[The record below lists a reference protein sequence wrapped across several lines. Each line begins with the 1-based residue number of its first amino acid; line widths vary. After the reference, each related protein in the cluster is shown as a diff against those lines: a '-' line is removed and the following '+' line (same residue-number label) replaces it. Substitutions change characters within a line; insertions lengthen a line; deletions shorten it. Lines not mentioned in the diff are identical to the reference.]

1 MGDYYAAP
9 SEDDYERL
17 NRTVVCSPLLPLSTS
32 AHCCRRVKEHDPD
45 DFDSWEALVR
55 CVEAAEG
62 GLNRSST
69 LKAIANM
76 RSVYNR
82 FLTRFPLL
90 FGYWKK
96 FADLEYSIAGTEA
109 AEMVS
114 ISAIIFSSRI
124 VGLPFRYMSV
134 VLLVF
139 RIALICG
146 RITVL
151 SRWRRIMN
159 RK

>member
-1 MGDYYAAP
+1 MSISAD
-9 SEDDYERL
+9 
-17 NRTVVCSPLLPLSTS
+17 CCPLQ
-32 AHCCRRVKEHDPD
+32 EHDPD

-114 ISAIIFSSRI
+114 ITPNHFY
-124 VGLPFRYMSV
+124 LTDCWLTFRYMNV
-134 VLLVF
+134 VSLVF
-139 RIALICG
+139 QIALICG
-146 RITVL
+146 RITAL

-159 RK
+159 LK